1 MKIRERITM
10 TNRILSWKILLIIPV
25 IFICTCTPQH
35 TQENFKIGLENLLEN
50 HLDLIKGKK
59 LGIIANQTSLD
70 SKGTHIVN
78 LLSEHAEITTLFG
91 PEHGF
96 YGNIED
102 GAAIDDSIYTKIKLY
117 SLYGDYRTPTQD
129 MLKDVDVLI
138 YDIQDVGVKFYTF
151 VSNLFLAMKAA
162 REQAIPVIVLDRPNP
177 ITAARVEGAI
187 TIPVYS
193 SFVGVM
199 PLPIRYGMTVGELAD
214 LFNGESYGGFAI
226 NADLTVIEMTGYT
239 RDMWYDETAFPWTA
253 TSPNMTTLD
262 TAIIYPGMCLIEGTN
277 LSEGRGTQTPFL
289 TIGAPY
295 IDALEWL
302 KAIPEEALAGTE
314 VNPISFQPKAISG
327 AASNPKYKDEECY
340 GLHFTITNRDALDPV
355 KLAVAALCAAKKLYP
370 EKFKTTKYLDKL
382 WGNENLR
389 AMVSEEKDYISI
401 LKTCEPGIERFKNVR
416 RKYLRYQ

>member
-1 MKIRERITM
+1 M
-10 TNRILSWKILLIIPV
+10 TNRKFPWKMFLIIPM
-25 IFICTCTPQH
+25 ISFFTCNPQDV
-35 TQENFKIGLENLLEN
+35 QAPFKLGLENLLEN
-50 HLDLIKGKK
+50 HLDQIKGKK

-70 SKGTHIVN
+70 AEGRHIVN

-96 YGNIED
+96 YGKIED
-102 GAAIDDSIYTKIKLY
+102 GAAIDDSVHTKIKLY
-117 SLYGDYRTPTQD
+117 SLYGEYLMPTED

-151 VSNLFLAMKAA
+151 VSNLFLAMTAA
-162 REQAIPVIVLDRPNP
+162 KQQDIPVIVLDRPNP

-187 TIPVYS
+187 TVPVYS

-199 PLPIRYGMTVGELAD
+199 PLPMRYGMTVGELAD

-226 NADLTVIEMTGYT
+226 NTDLTVVEMTGYT
-239 RDMWYDETAFPWTA
+239 RDMWYDETGFPWTA

-262 TAIIYPGMCLIEGTN
+262 TAIIYPGMCLMEGTN

-295 IDALEWL
+295 LDAQEWANLIPEDAL
-302 KAIPEEALAGTE
+302 IGIE
-314 VNPISFQPKAISG
+314 VSSVSFQPKAISG
-327 AASNPKYKDEECY
+327 SVSNPKYKDEECY
-340 GLHFTITNRDALDPV
+340 GLHFKITDRERFDPI
-355 KLAVAALCAAKKLYP
+355 KMAVAALCAAQKLYP
-370 EKFKTTKYLDKL
+370 ESFKMTKYLDKL

-389 AMVSEEKDYISI
+389 AMVSEGKDYLSI
-401 LKTCEPGIERFKNVR
+401 LKTCEPGIERFRKIR
-416 RKYLRYQ
+416 QKYLRYQ

>member
-1 MKIRERITM
+1 MK
-10 TNRILSWKILLIIPV
+10 NRNISWKAYAIITV
-25 IFICTCTPQH
+25 IFFCSCNPQNS
-35 TQENFKIGLENLLEN
+35 QAPFKIGLENLLEY
-50 HLDLIKGKK
+50 HLDLIQGKR

-70 SKGTHIVN
+70 AEGRNIVN
-78 LLSEHAEITTLFG
+78 LLSEHSEITTLFG

-102 GAAIDDSIYTKIKLY
+102 GAAIDDSVHTKIKLY
-117 SLYGDYRTPTQD
+117 SLYGEYLMPTED

-162 REQAIPVIVLDRPNP
+162 KEQAIPVIVLDRPNP

-199 PLPIRYGMTVGELAD
+199 PLPMRYGMTVGELAD

-226 NADLTVIEMTGYT
+226 NAELTVIEMTGYT
-239 RDMWYDETAFPWTA
+239 RDMWYDETDFPWTA

-277 LSEGRGTQTPFL
+277 LSEGRGTDTPFL

-295 IDALEWL
+295 IDAIEWL
-302 KAIPEEALAGTE
+302 NAIPEEALAGIE
-314 VNPISFQPKAISG
+314 ISPASFQPKAFLG
-327 AASNPKYKDEECY
+327 VASNPKYKDEECY
-340 GLHFTITNRDALDPV
+340 GFHFKITDRDTLDPI
-355 KLAVAALCAAKKLYP
+355 KLAVAALCTAQKLYP
-370 EKFKTTKYLDKL
+370 KSFKMTKYLDKL

-389 AMVSEEKDYISI
+389 AMVSEGKDYISI
-401 LKTCEPGIERFKNVR
+401 LKTCESGIERFRKVR
-416 RKYLRYQ
+416 QQYLRYQ

>member
-1 MKIRERITM
+1 M
-10 TNRILSWKILLIIPV
+10 TNRILSWKIFLIIPV
-25 IFICTCTPQH
+25 IVFCSCTPQP
-35 TQENFKIGLENLLEN
+35 TQDKFKIGLENLVEN
-50 HLDLIKGKK
+50 HLDLIQGKK

-70 SKGTHIVN
+70 AEGMHIVN
-78 LLSEHAEITTLFG
+78 LLSKHAQITTLFG

-102 GAAIDDSIYTKIKLY
+102 GAAIDDSAHTKIKLY
-117 SLYGDYRTPTQD
+117 SLYGEFLTPTQD
-129 MLKDVDVLI
+129 MLKDVEVLI

-151 VSNLFLAMKAA
+151 VSNLFLAMTAA
-162 REQAIPVIVLDRPNP
+162 KEQAIPVIVLDRPNP

-187 TIPVYS
+187 TIPAYS

-199 PLPIRYGMTVGELAD
+199 PLPMRYGMTIGELAD
-214 LFNGESYGGFAI
+214 LFNRESYGGFAI

-239 RDMWYDETAFPWTA
+239 RDMWYDEIDFPWTA

-262 TAIIYPGMCLIEGTN
+262 TAVIYPGMCLIEGTN

-302 KAIPEEALAGTE
+302 KAIPEEALVGIE
-314 VNPISFQPKAISG
+314 VNTVSFRPKAISG

-340 GLHFTITNRDALDPV
+340 GLHFKITDRDTLDPI
-355 KLAVAALCAAKKLYP
+355 KLTVATLCAAKKLYP
-370 EKFKTTKYLDKL
+370 ENFKTTKYLDKL

-389 AMVSEEKDYISI
+389 AMISEDKDYISI
-401 LKTCEPGIERFKNVR
+401 LNTCEPGIERFKKVR
-416 RKYLRYQ
+416 QKYLRYQ

>member
-199 PLPIRYGMTVGELAD
+199 PLPMRYGMTVGELAD

>member
-1 MKIRERITM
+1 M
-10 TNRILSWKILLIIPV
+10 TNRKFFWKTFFIIPV
-25 IFICTCTPQH
+25 IFFCTCNPQNS
-35 TQENFKIGLENLLEN
+35 QDQFKIGLENLVEN
-50 HLDLIKGKK
+50 HLDLIQGKK

-70 SKGTHIVN
+70 AEGRNIVN

-102 GAAIDDSIYTKIKLY
+102 GAAIDDSVHTEIKLF
-117 SLYGDYRTPTQD
+117 SLYGEYLMPTED

-151 VSNLFLAMKAA
+151 VSNLFLAMTAA
-162 REQAIPVIVLDRPNP
+162 KRQEIPVIVLDRPNP

-187 TIPVYS
+187 TVPVYS

-199 PLPIRYGMTVGELAD
+199 PLPMRYGMTVGELAD

-226 NADLTVIEMTGYT
+226 NAELTVIEMTGYK
-239 RDMWYDETAFPWTA
+239 RDMWYDETGFPWTA

-262 TAIIYPGMCLIEGTN
+262 TAIIYPGMCLMEGTN
-277 LSEGRGTQTPFL
+277 LSEGRGTPSPFL

-295 IDALEWL
+295 LDAQEWVKTIPEDALVG
-302 KAIPEEALAGTE
+302 IE
-314 VNPISFQPKAISG
+314 VSTVSFQPKAISG
-327 AASNPKYKDEECY
+327 VVSNPKYKDEECH
-340 GLHFTITNRDALDPV
+340 GLHFKITDRERLDPI
-355 KLAVAALCAAKKLYP
+355 KLTVAALCAAQKLYP
-370 EKFKTTKYLDKL
+370 ESFKMTKYLDKL

-389 AMVSEEKDYISI
+389 AMVSEGKDSISI
-401 LKTCEPGIERFKNVR
+401 LKTCESGIERFRKIR
-416 RKYLRYQ
+416 QKYLRYQ

>member
-1 MKIRERITM
+1 M
-10 TNRILSWKILLIIPV
+10 TNRILSWKTLLIIPV
-25 IFICTCTPQH
+25 VFLFTCIPQNS
-35 TQENFKIGLENLLEN
+35 QDKFKIGLENLVED
-50 HLDLIKGKK
+50 HLDLIQGRK

-70 SKGTHIVN
+70 AEGTHIVS
-78 LLSEHAEITTLFG
+78 LLSKHAEITTLFG

-102 GAAIDDSIYTKIKLY
+102 GAVIDDSVHTKIKLY

-162 REQAIPVIVLDRPNP
+162 KERAIPVIVLDRPNP

-187 TIPVYS
+187 TNPVFS

-199 PLPIRYGMTVGELAD
+199 PLPMRYGMTVGELAD
-214 LFNGESYGGFAI
+214 LFNGEAYGGFAI
-226 NADLTVIEMTGYT
+226 NVDLTVIEMTGYT
-239 RDMWYDETAFPWTA
+239 RDMWFNETLFPWTA

-262 TAIIYPGMCLIEGTN
+262 TAIIYPGMCLMEGTN

-302 KAIPEEALAGTE
+302 NAIPEDALAGIE
-314 VNPISFQPKAISG
+314 VSTFSFRPKAISG
-327 AASNPKYKDEECY
+327 VVSNPKYKDEECY
-340 GLHFTITNRDALDPV
+340 GLHFKITDRDTLDPI

-370 EKFKTTKYLDKL
+370 ENFKMTKYLDKL

-389 AMVSEEKDYISI
+389 AMVSEGKDYTAI
-401 LKTCEPGIERFKNVR
+401 LKTCESGIECFKNVR